1 MFNKN
6 KITLET
12 RENKMEKIKK
22 KGLRKTLFTTVMSM
36 GVLLGCTGMLV
47 GCGEAGPKGDT
58 GATGPAGP
66 QGVAGS
72 SFLTDEGV
80 PASTY
85 GANGDV
91 YLDSSTFNLYKKVD
105 GVWTELG
112 NIKGDTGDTGDTGPE
127 GSQGAAGVDGSMW
140 FTGTALTG
148 TGTEIE
154 ATVENTKVGDLYFN
168 TTTCDLYQCVAE
180 NTWNWISNIKGEQG
194 ATGPAGEQGSTGQA
208 GEQGVAG
215 VSGATWLTG
224 TAISGTTS
232 GISAEITDSK
242 IGDLYYN
249 TTSCDLY
256 QCVAE
261 NTWDWLS
268 NLKGEQ
274 GVQGVQGATGKD
286 GVDVGALDNMGFM
299 HISFDDVT
307 ICFNNLKN
315 NSYTSLYDEPFFNWL
330 KTLHDTYGAKFS
342 LYAYNSSLTSVPNTY
357 AEEFFEAKDWLKIG
371 LHATDSSSNFGSS
384 TYEQGKTAWN
394 TFVDNVTRITGTYLS
409 VDRMPRLHTFAGS
422 EEALKG
428 MRDANYG
435 AIGFLS
441 ADDARNSYYFDDETT
456 TYLYSNDHI
465 TDYKN
470 GLTFVA
476 TDLRTDWFA
485 GTSASNEYREPTK
498 DNVYDELVE
507 RYTNV
512 EFANSVSSYILFGH
526 EWQFYNGTTLTE
538 TGKKYFEDACKFANE
553 YNINFDYSQNKAFN
567 PTPYDIYPQTT
578 TAGGNTDSEEEQEPA
593 VTTVKYFNT
602 DMQIVDSISE
612 MTFDIN
618 YTLPGGATTDF
629 KDATVDGRATCVT
642 EVLAVNGGETI
653 DFVSN
658 LAEVFGSTDLSWALM
673 EFSSAPL
680 SVSTLSYQNV
690 TASTTDLQQK
700 AACGFAWLTGDT
712 SSHTL
717 NSNTRYIMLSFKNGD
732 GSVDFTPE
740 QLEKLSQCL
749 TIS

>member
-12 RENKMEKIKK
+12 RENKLEKIKK

-36 GVLLGCTGMLV
+36 GVLFGCAGMLV

-91 YLDSSTFNLYKKVD
+91 YLDTTTFNLYKKVD
-105 GVWTELG
+105 SVWTEIG
-112 NIKGDTGDTGDTGPE
+112 NIKGGQGATGPAGPQ
-127 GSQGAAGVDGSMW
+127 GSQGVQGIQGIQGVPGANGSMW
-140 FTGTALTG
+140 FTGTEVTG
-148 TGTEIE
+148 TGAGIE
-154 ATVENTKVGDLYFN
+154 VTVENTKVGDIYF
-168 TTTCDLYQCVAE
+168 
-180 NTWNWISNIKGEQG
+180 
-194 ATGPAGEQGSTGQA
+194 
-208 GEQGVAG
+208 
-215 VSGATWLTG
+215 
-224 TAISGTTS
+224 
-232 GISAEITDSK
+232 
-242 IGDLYYN
+242 N

-274 GVQGVQGATGKD
+274 GIQGETGSNGKD
-286 GVDVGALDNMGFM
+286 GVDVGVLDNMSFM

-307 ICFNNLKN
+307 TCFNNLKN
-315 NSYTSLYDEPFFNWL
+315 NGYTSLYEEPFFNWL
-330 KTLHDTYGAKFS
+330 KTLHDNYGAKFS
-342 LYAYNSSLTSVPNTY
+342 LYAYNDSLTSLPNTY
-357 AEEFFEAKDWLKIG
+357 AEEFLQAKDWLKIG
-371 LHATDSSSNFGSS
+371 LHATNSSSNFGSS

-441 ADDARNSYYFDDETT
+441 ADDARNSYYFEDEIT

-512 EFANSVSSYILFGH
+512 EYANSISSYILFGH

-578 TAGGNTDSEEEQEPA
+578 TAGGNTGGEEGQEPT
-593 VTTVKYFNT
+593 VTTVKYGNIEL
-602 DMQIVDSISE
+602 QIVDSISE
-612 MTFDIN
+612 MVFEKG
-618 YTLPGGATTDF
+618 YSVPGGASSGFGDSSNPVT
-629 KDATVDGRATCVT
+629 GRAACITK
-642 EVLAVNGGETI
+642 VLAVNGGETI

-658 LAEVFGSTDLSWALM
+658 LAEVFGSTNLSWAML
-673 EFSSAPL
+673 EFTEAPF
-680 SVSTLSYQNV
+680 SGDTLSYKGV
-690 TASTTDLQQK
+690 SSSTTNSQQK
-700 AACGFAWLTGDT
+700 AACGYLWLTGDT

-717 NSNTRYIMLSFKNGD
+717 HSDTKYVIIAFKNGD
-732 GSVDFTPE
+732 GSVDFTTE